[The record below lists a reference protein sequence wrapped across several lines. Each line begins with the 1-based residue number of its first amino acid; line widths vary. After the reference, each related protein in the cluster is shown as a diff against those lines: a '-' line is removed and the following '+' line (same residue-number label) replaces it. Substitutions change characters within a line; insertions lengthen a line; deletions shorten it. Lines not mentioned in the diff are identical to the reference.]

1 MLMKKR
7 KLNSKNP
14 KYYPENNKQ
23 GEVNKKLIKEVKGT
37 KIYAIFKK

>member
-1 MLMKKR
+1 MPKKR

-14 KYYPENNKQ
+14 KYNKNLNKQ
-23 GEVNKKLIKEVKGT
+23 EDVEKILIREVKGT